1 MQIVICDDDQ
11 ADRETIHLMIQ
22 QWSEKAYQS
31 SNISIRE
38 FHSSEELLNS
48 WKKGLTIDLL
58 FLDIRIP
65 GETNGIDIA
74 REIHL
79 SDEYV
84 RIVFVTNYSE
94 YVFDGYSVNALRY
107 LQKPISQNDIAICM
121 DIAWKQW
128 VNSHDKFLTSSTGS
142 QIVHVPVKAI
152 IYIESI
158 RHSLHI
164 FTSDEISIYEIRGT
178 MDQIQTQ
185 LPSDCFVR
193 CHKSY
198 IISLNHVRKYK
209 SNRITLSSGA
219 EIPVGRKYV
228 HIFVSKFRMYYQGEA

>member
-1 MQIVICDDDQ
+1 MQIVICDDDK
-11 ADRETIHLMIQ
+11 ADRETIHQMIL
-22 QWSEKAYQS
+22 QWEEAHQS
-31 SNISIRE
+31 YHISVRE
-38 FHSSEELLNS
+38 FHSSEELLDS
-48 WKKGLTIDLL
+48 WKKGITIDLL

-65 GETNGIDIA
+65 GEIDGIDIA

-107 LQKPISQNDIAICM
+107 LQKPISQNEVTVCM

-128 VNSHDKFLTSSTGS
+128 LNSHDKYLTLSTGS
-142 QIVHVPVKAI
+142 QIVHVPIKAI

-164 FTSDEISIYEIRGT
+164 VTSDEIGFYEIRGT

-185 LPSDCFVR
+185 LPSESFVR

-198 IISLNHVRKYK
+198 IINLDHVRKYK
-209 SNRITLSSGA
+209 SNRITLSSGM

-228 HIFVSKFRMYYQGEA
+228 HVFVSKFRMYYQGEE